1 MNRQIISAIKKGEI
15 NSTKDFILKSAYIKA
30 EIPFIDISYQNF
42 LKGES
47 IMWEHKI
54 NNQRAAVDEMFSQPL
69 SFFFKKRRREFL
81 NDRKICKKNLT
92 ENLKLQD
99 KLTQFSSDIEKWNT
113 NYIDFKNHLL
123 KEIDKYID
131 DLYEVE
137 NFLRNKLK
145 KEFDRS
151 INATYKYKAEEFKR
165 AISNLSSEENTHL
178 KVQSKIKEEEN
189 FLRDIER
196 QVVNLSNEK
205 K

>member
-1 MNRQIISAIKKGEI
+1 MNSKIISAIEKGEI

-30 EIPFIDISYQNF
+30 GIPFDISYQNF
-42 LKGES
+42 LYGKS

-54 NNQRAAVDEMFSQPL
+54 NNQRAAVDEMFLQPL

-81 NDRKICKKNLT
+81 NDRKICKKSLA

-99 KLTQFSSDIEKWNT
+99 KLTQFSSDIEKWDT
-113 NYIDFKNHLL
+113 NYVDFKNHLL

-131 DLYEVE
+131 DLYQVE
-137 NFLRNKLK
+137 NFLKNKLK

-151 INATYKYKAEEFKR
+151 INATYEYKAEEFKR
-165 AISNLSSEENTHL
+165 VISNLSVEENTHF
-178 KVQSKIKEEEN
+178 KVQSKIKEKEI

-196 QVVNLSNEK
+196 QVANLFNGK

>member
-1 MNRQIISAIKKGEI
+1 MDSKIISAIKKGEI

-30 EIPFIDISYQNF
+30 DIPFNISYQDF
-42 LKGES
+42 LKEES
-47 IMWEHKI
+47 IFWEYRI
-54 NNQRAAVDEMFSQPL
+54 NDQRAAVDEMFSQPL

-81 NDRKICKKNLT
+81 SDRKICKKNLA
-92 ENLKLQD
+92 ENLKLQG
-99 KLTQFSSDIEKWNT
+99 KLTQFSSDIEKWDT

-123 KEIDKYID
+123 KEINKYID
-131 DLYEVE
+131 DLYEIE

-165 AISNLSSEENTHL
+165 VISRLSSEENTHL
-178 KVQSKIKEEEN
+178 KIQSNLEKDEI
-189 FLRDIER
+189 FLRDIES
-196 QVVNLSNEK
+196 QVANLSNEK

>member
-1 MNRQIISAIKKGEI
+1 MNSKIISAIEKGEI

-30 EIPFIDISYQNF
+30 DIPFNISYQDF
-42 LKGES
+42 LKEES
-47 IMWEHKI
+47 IFWEYRI
-54 NNQRAAVDEMFSQPL
+54 NDQRAAVDEMFSQPL

-81 NDRKICKKNLT
+81 NDRKICKKSLT

-99 KLTQFSSDIEKWNT
+99 KLAQFSSDIEKWDT

-123 KEIDKYID
+123 KEINKYID
-131 DLYEVE
+131 DLYEIE

-165 AISNLSSEENTHL
+165 VISNLDFEENTRL
-178 KVQSKIKEEEN
+178 KVQSKIKENEI

-196 QVVNLSNEK
+196 QVENLSNEK
-205 K
+205 G

>member
-1 MNRQIISAIKKGEI
+1 MNSKIVSAIEKGEI

-30 EIPFIDISYQNF
+30 DIPFNISYQDF
-42 LKGES
+42 LKEES
-47 IMWEHKI
+47 IFWEYRI
-54 NNQRAAVDEMFSQPL
+54 NDQRAAVDEMFSQPL

-81 NDRKICKKNLT
+81 NDRKICKKSLT

-99 KLTQFSSDIEKWNT
+99 KLAQFSSDIEKWDT

-123 KEIDKYID
+123 KEINKYID
-131 DLYEVE
+131 DLYEIE

-151 INATYKYKAEEFKR
+151 IKATYKYKAEEFKR
-165 AISNLSSEENTHL
+165 VMSNLDFEENTHL
-178 KVQSKIKEEEN
+178 KVQSKIKENEI

-196 QVVNLSNEK
+196 QVENLSNEK
-205 K
+205 R

>member
-1 MNRQIISAIKKGEI
+1 MDSKIISAIEKGEI

-30 EIPFIDISYQNF
+30 DIPFNISYQDF
-42 LKGES
+42 LKEES
-47 IMWEHKI
+47 IFWEYRI
-54 NNQRAAVDEMFSQPL
+54 NDQRTAVDEMFSQPL

-81 NDRKICKKNLT
+81 NDRKICKKSLT

-99 KLTQFSSDIEKWNT
+99 KLAQFSFDIEKWDT

-123 KEIDKYID
+123 KEINKYID
-131 DLYEVE
+131 DLYEIE

-165 AISNLSSEENTHL
+165 VISNLDFEENTHL
-178 KVQSKIKEEEN
+178 EAQSKIKENEI

-196 QVVNLSNEK
+196 QVENLSNEK
-205 K
+205 G

>member
-1 MNRQIISAIKKGEI
+1 MDSKIISAIEKGEI

-30 EIPFIDISYQNF
+30 DIPFNISYQDF
-42 LKGES
+42 LKEES
-47 IMWEHKI
+47 IFWEYRI
-54 NNQRAAVDEMFSQPL
+54 NDQRAAVDEMFSQPL

-81 NDRKICKKNLT
+81 NDRKICKKSLT

-99 KLTQFSSDIEKWNT
+99 KLAQFSSDIEKWDT

-123 KEIDKYID
+123 KEINKYID
-131 DLYEVE
+131 DLYEIE

-165 AISNLSSEENTHL
+165 VISNLDFEENTRL
-178 KVQSKIKEEEN
+178 KVQSKIKENEI

-196 QVVNLSNEK
+196 QVENLSNEK
-205 K
+205 G

>member
-1 MNRQIISAIKKGEI
+1 MDSKIISAIEKGEI

-30 EIPFIDISYQNF
+30 DIPFNISYQDF
-42 LKGES
+42 LKEES
-47 IMWEHKI
+47 IFWEYRI
-54 NNQRAAVDEMFSQPL
+54 NDQRAAVDEMFSQPL

-81 NDRKICKKNLT
+81 NDRKICKKSLT

-99 KLTQFSSDIEKWNT
+99 KLAQFSSDIEKWDT

-123 KEIDKYID
+123 KEINKYID
-131 DLYEVE
+131 DLYEIE

-165 AISNLSSEENTHL
+165 VISNLDFEENTHL
-178 KVQSKIKEEEN
+178 EAQSKIKENEI

-196 QVVNLSNEK
+196 QVANLSNEK
-205 K
+205 G

>member
-1 MNRQIISAIKKGEI
+1 MDSKIISAIEKGEI

-30 EIPFIDISYQNF
+30 DIPFDISYQNF
-42 LKGES
+42 LKEES
-47 IMWEHKI
+47 IFWKYRI
-54 NNQRAAVDEMFSQPL
+54 NDQRVAVDEMFSQPL

-81 NDRKICKKNLT
+81 NDRKICKKSLA

-99 KLTQFSSDIEKWNT
+99 KLTQFSSDIEKWDT
-113 NYIDFKNHLL
+113 NYVDFKNHLL

-131 DLYEVE
+131 DLYQVE
-137 NFLRNKLK
+137 NFLKNKLK

-151 INATYKYKAEEFKR
+151 INATYEYKAEEFKR
-165 AISNLSSEENTHL
+165 VISNLSVEENTHF
-178 KVQSKIKEEEN
+178 KVQSKIKENEI

-196 QVVNLSNEK
+196 QVENLSNEK

>member
-1 MNRQIISAIKKGEI
+1 MDSKIISAIKKGEI

-30 EIPFIDISYQNF
+30 DIPFNISYQDF
-42 LKGES
+42 FKEES
-47 IMWEHKI
+47 IFWGYRI
-54 NNQRAAVDEMFSQPL
+54 NDQRAAVDEMFSQPL

-81 NDRKICKKNLT
+81 NDRKICKKSLT

-99 KLTQFSSDIEKWNT
+99 KLAHFSSDIEKWDT

-123 KEIDKYID
+123 KEINKYID
-131 DLYEVE
+131 DLYEIE

-165 AISNLSSEENTHL
+165 VISNLDFEENTHL
-178 KVQSKIKEEEN
+178 EAQSKIKENEI

-196 QVVNLSNEK
+196 QVANLSNEK
-205 K
+205 G

>member
-1 MNRQIISAIKKGEI
+1 MDSKIISAIEKGEI

-30 EIPFIDISYQNF
+30 DIPFNISYQDF
-42 LKGES
+42 LKEES
-47 IMWEHKI
+47 IFWEYRI
-54 NNQRAAVDEMFSQPL
+54 NDQRAAVDEMFSQPL

-81 NDRKICKKNLT
+81 NDRKICKKSLT

-99 KLTQFSSDIEKWNT
+99 KLAQFSSDIEKWDT

-123 KEIDKYID
+123 KEINKYID
-131 DLYEVE
+131 DLYQVE
-137 NFLRNKLK
+137 NFLKNKLK

-165 AISNLSSEENTHL
+165 VMSNLDFEENTHL
-178 KVQSKIKEEEN
+178 KVQSKIKENEI

-196 QVVNLSNEK
+196 QVENLSNEK
-205 K
+205 R

>member
-1 MNRQIISAIKKGEI
+1 MDSKIISAIKKGEI

-30 EIPFIDISYQNF
+30 DIPFDTVYQNF
-42 LKGES
+42 LKEES
-47 IMWEHKI
+47 IFWKYRI
-54 NNQRAAVDEMFSQPL
+54 NDQRVAVDEMFSQPL

-81 NDRKICKKNLT
+81 SDRKICKKNLA

-99 KLTQFSSDIEKWNT
+99 KLTQFSSDIEKWDT

-123 KEIDKYID
+123 KEIDKYIY

-165 AISNLSSEENTHL
+165 VISNLDFEENTHL
-178 KVQSKIKEEEN
+178 EAQSKIKENEI

-196 QVVNLSNEK
+196 QVENLSNEK
-205 K
+205 R

>member
-1 MNRQIISAIKKGEI
+1 MDSKIISAIEKGEI

-30 EIPFIDISYQNF
+30 DIPFNISYQDF
-42 LKGES
+42 LKEES
-47 IMWEHKI
+47 IFWEYRI
-54 NNQRAAVDEMFSQPL
+54 NDQRAAVDEMFSQPL

-81 NDRKICKKNLT
+81 NDRKICKKSLT

-99 KLTQFSSDIEKWNT
+99 KLAQFSFDIEKWDT

-123 KEIDKYID
+123 KEINKYID
-131 DLYEVE
+131 DLYEIE

-165 AISNLSSEENTHL
+165 VISNLDFEENTHL
-178 KVQSKIKEEEN
+178 EAQSKIKENEI

-196 QVVNLSNEK
+196 QVENLSNEK
-205 K
+205 G

>member
-1 MNRQIISAIKKGEI
+1 MDSKIISAIKKGEI

-30 EIPFIDISYQNF
+30 DIPFNISYQDF
-42 LKGES
+42 LKEES
-47 IMWEHKI
+47 IFWEYRI
-54 NNQRAAVDEMFSQPL
+54 NDQRAAVDEMFSQPL

-81 NDRKICKKNLT
+81 DDRKICKKNLA
-92 ENLKLQD
+92 ENLKLQG
-99 KLTQFSSDIEKWNT
+99 KLTQFSSDIEKWDT

-123 KEIDKYID
+123 KEINKYID
-131 DLYEVE
+131 DLYEIE

-165 AISNLSSEENTHL
+165 VISNLDFEENTHL
-178 KVQSKIKEEEN
+178 EAQSKIKENEI

-196 QVVNLSNEK
+196 QVENLSNEK
-205 K
+205 R

>member
-1 MNRQIISAIKKGEI
+1 MNSKTISAIEKGEI

-30 EIPFIDISYQNF
+30 DIPFNISYQDF
-42 LKGES
+42 LKEES
-47 IMWEHKI
+47 IFWEYRI
-54 NNQRAAVDEMFSQPL
+54 NDQRAAVDEMFSQPL

-81 NDRKICKKNLT
+81 NDRKICKKSLT

-99 KLTQFSSDIEKWNT
+99 KLAQFSSDIEKWDT

-123 KEIDKYID
+123 KEINKYID
-131 DLYEVE
+131 DLYEIE

-165 AISNLSSEENTHL
+165 VISNLDFEENTHL
-178 KVQSKIKEEEN
+178 KVQSKIKENEI

-196 QVVNLSNEK
+196 QVENLSNEK
-205 K
+205 G

>member
-1 MNRQIISAIKKGEI
+1 MNSKIISAIEKGEI

-30 EIPFIDISYQNF
+30 DIPFNISYQDF
-42 LKGES
+42 LKEES
-47 IMWEHKI
+47 IFWEYRI
-54 NNQRAAVDEMFSQPL
+54 NDQRAAVDEMFSQPL

-81 NDRKICKKNLT
+81 NDRKICKKSLT

-99 KLTQFSSDIEKWNT
+99 KLAQFSSDIEKWDT

-123 KEIDKYID
+123 KEINKYID
-131 DLYEVE
+131 DLYEIE

-165 AISNLSSEENTHL
+165 VISNLDFEENTHL
-178 KVQSKIKEEEN
+178 KVQSKIKENEI

-196 QVVNLSNEK
+196 QVENLSNEK
-205 K
+205 G